1 MVCGAI
7 APARHSGLAADRW
20 LTRRR
25 RMGSPASGYGRPT
38 VDTLGL
44 VTASALLVHL
54 AGGVIELHLHFVL
67 VALITLYEEWLLFL
81 LAIRISWCSPYW
93 WACSIAQRR
102 MITVA
107 LAHPSKW

>member
-54 AGGVIELHLHFVL
+54 AGGVMELHFHFFVM
-67 VALITLYEEWLLFL
+67 VALITLYEDWLPFL
-81 LAIRISWCSPYW
+81 LAIGMSCCSTDW
-93 WACSIAQRR
+93 WARSIPRR
-102 MITVA
+102 CMTT
-107 LAHPSKW
+107 LTLG